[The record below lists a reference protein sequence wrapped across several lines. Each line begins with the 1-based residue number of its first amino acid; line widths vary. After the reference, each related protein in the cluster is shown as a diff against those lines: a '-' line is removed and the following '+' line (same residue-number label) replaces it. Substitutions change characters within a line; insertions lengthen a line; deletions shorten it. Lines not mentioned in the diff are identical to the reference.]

1 MKRLVGLIDIIG
13 YKSLCEER
21 DSEELCEN
29 ISNAL
34 RMSKIFLARNNV
46 QHDSNGILIA
56 DEQFLYCKMLSFADS
71 ILIIADNDSLI
82 STYQVICGMARVS
95 ALLLST
101 YKLPNRGAIVRD
113 DFCFIEE
120 ENIFAGKAVSRLSK
134 MEKLIEF
141 CGIIISED
149 VILFLKD
156 MNYYEE
162 LHCLKLNDSKNK
174 TIGRG
179 IIAIEELQ
187 KDVRFESYSK
197 LKRANLIDPFIVKW
211 SDLNISESPL
221 KVEERKEKLYFLNYA
236 TFINENI
243 CYDFINNA
251 KRPLTE
257 NFINKL
263 KDDLLKQVD

>member
-1 MKRLVGLIDIIG
+1 MKRLVGLIDILG
-13 YKSLCEER
+13 YKTLCEER
-21 DSEELCEN
+21 VSKELCEN
-29 ISNAL
+29 ISIAL
-34 RMSKIFLARNNV
+34 RVSKIFLAWNNV
-46 QHDSNGILIA
+46 QRDSNGNLIA
-56 DEQFLYCKMLSFADS
+56 DEKYLFCKILSFADS
-71 ILIIADNDSLI
+71 IVIIADNDSLI
-82 STYQVICGMARVS
+82 STYQLICGMARVS
-95 ALLLST
+95 ELLLNT

-120 ENIFAGKAVSRLSK
+120 ENIFAGKAVSILSK

-149 VILFLKD
+149 VVLVLKE

-162 LHCLKLNDSKNK
+162 LYCLKLNDSKYK
-174 TIGRG
+174 KIDRG

-187 KDVRFESYSK
+187 KDVRFESYSE
-197 LKRANLIDPFIVKW
+197 LKSANLIDPFIVKW

-221 KVEERKEKLYFLNYA
+221 KVEESKEKLYFLNYA

-263 KDDLLKQVD
+263 KDDLLK